1 MKTILFIIL
10 FTSQTISLFSQEK
23 NDAKT
28 ILDKVSEQTRS
39 YKSIKTDFDFIMENK
54 EVDMREVN
62 QGEIILQ
69 NNKYKLTLNGI
80 EIYNNGENQWT
91 YMPDAEE
98 VNISEAV
105 TDEDDFMNPA
115 NIFTMYENGFRYKLI
130 GETSSGKYQIELT
143 PDEVNN
149 FSKVT
154 LEIQKESYKIDR
166 AIMNGTDGNTYLIE
180 LKNWDVSEK
189 YPETTFKFNAEEHPS
204 VNVIDM
210 R

>member
-1 MKTILFIIL
+1 MKTILFIIF
-10 FTSQTISLFSQEK
+10 FTTQTFSLFSQETK
-23 NDAKT
+23 DAKT

-62 QGEIILQ
+62 QGQIILQ
-69 NNKYKLTLNGI
+69 NNKYKLNLNGI
-80 EIYNNGENQWT
+80 EIYNNGETQWT

-105 TDEDDFMNPA
+105 TNESDYMNPA
-115 NIFTMYENGFRYKLI
+115 NIFTMYENGFSYKLI
-130 GETSSGKYQIELT
+130 GETPSGNYKIELT
-143 PDEVNN
+143 PDEINE

-154 LEIQKESYKIDR
+154 LEIEKGSYQIDR
-166 AIMNGTDGNTYLIE
+166 AIMNGTDGNTYSIE
-180 LKNWDVSEK
+180 LKNWDVSKK
-189 YPETTFKFNAEEHPS
+189 YPDTTFKFNEEEHPS